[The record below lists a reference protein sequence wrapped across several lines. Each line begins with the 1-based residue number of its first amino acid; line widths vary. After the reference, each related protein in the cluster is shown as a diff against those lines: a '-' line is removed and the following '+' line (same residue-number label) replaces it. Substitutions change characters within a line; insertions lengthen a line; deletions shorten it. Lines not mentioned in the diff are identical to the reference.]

1 MQIIVVLFASVVVAF
16 VLTQMLNDDRPA
28 NPKKPKRRA

>member
-1 MQIIVVLFASVVVAF
+1 MPIVLVLLASVVIAF

-28 NPKKPKRRA
+28 NPKKRRRRA